1 MPATAPR
8 SNGDLGKALDVA
20 RAAWGECAAR
30 VDVIADCQAKA
41 LAAPL
46 ADHQGDAHE

>member
-1 MPATAPR
+1 MSPR
-8 SNGDLGKALDVA
+8 LNGDLAKSLDVA

-41 LAAPL
+41 LADTL
-46 ADHQGDAHE
+46 GGAHE